1 MAAAAPSNWGAIGE
15 IIADFVSGKGPNV
28 SCYKIAT
35 QIHDADGYISFPI
48 LPSLRAVSP
57 TTA

>member
-28 SCYKIAT
+28 SSAN
-35 QIHDADGYISFPI
+35 
-48 LPSLRAVSP
+48 LLRIVMML
-57 TTA
+57 TDL